1 MGLQNGTLF
10 NGGSIAVTG
19 GTIVTLSV
27 DGQQV
32 IGGIHL
38 QDASVP
44 DYRTRPNAT
53 AKTKLPNLNADG
65 TYGKGKKSF
74 TLVFPRVLESGKQ
87 GFPLVRIELEDFPE
101 MTSNDID
108 KMCVWAAQV
117 LSGASFVNFWRTG
130 SLS

>member
-1 MGLQNGTLF
+1 MGLQNGTLSD
-10 NGGSIAVTG
+10 GGSIAVTG
-19 GTIVTLSV
+19 GTTVTLSV

-38 QDASVP
+38 QDASVS

-53 AKTKLPNLNADG
+53 AKTKMPSLNADG

-108 KMCVWAAQV
+108 KMCIWAAQA